1 MLAPRSI
8 IYFVVL
14 CLSTHAGH
22 ALAETMWD
30 ELNCSIIDDGSSA
43 GNGIL
48 PTESMELVSGDSGTT
63 LYYPANLPYSGCTFP
78 VIGWGN
84 GAGTSG
90 GSGYVPYFEQLAS
103 YGFIV
108 AVSHSPAAANGT
120 PILDSVQRALALN
133 ADVTSIFYQKLRS
146 QFGLMGKSLGSIAA
160 SRDIGNS
167 THPVQASIYGA
178 AAVMFSGSVT
188 NVSKPGLWITGDEDF
203 LAGMTE
209 TGYTS
214 STGLSVFVTGGPG
227 VTHLT
232 LSDYIPGIEL
242 ATSFMRC
249 SLRGDANTC
258 EYILCEDCQVENWVD
273 YQSSFMGVG
282 C

>member
-1 MLAPRSI
+1 MLISKKC
-8 IYFVVL
+8 IYLVIL
-14 CLSTHAGH
+14 YLSAHAGYSI
-22 ALAETMWD
+22 AESTWH
-30 ELNCSIIDDGSSA
+30 ESTCSIIDDGSSV

-48 PTESMELVSGDSGTT
+48 PTESVELVSGDSGTT

-90 GSGYVPYFEQLAS
+90 GSGYVPYFERLAS
-103 YGFIV
+103 YGFVV
-108 AVSHSPAAANGT
+108 AVSHSPAATSGT
-120 PILDSVQRALALN
+120 PILDSVQRALELN
-133 ADVTSIFYQKLRS
+133 NDVSSIFYQKLES
-146 QFGLMGKSLGSIAA
+146 NFGLMGKSLGSIAA

-167 THPVQASIYGA
+167 THSVQANTYGT

-188 NVSKPGLWITGDEDF
+188 GVSKPGLWITGDADF
-203 LAGMTE
+203 LADMTE
-209 TGYTS
+209 AGYTS
-214 STGLSVFVTGGPG
+214 STELSVFVTGGPG

-232 LSDYIPGIEL
+232 LSNYTPGIEL

-249 SLRGDANTC
+249 NLRGDPNTC
-258 EYILCEDCQVENWVD
+258 EYVLCEDCQVANWVN
-273 YQSSFMGVG
+273 YQSSFLGSG